1 MTRTKGQV
9 TGAKG
14 QVTGAKGHRRQTR
27 MRRKRPSWRN
37 WWKPGLVTAMVA
49 TETGRANDDRKR
61 HVVRLGYD
69 LDHLWRCLLDNHFR
83 FFLIINRFLAISLCR
98 RG

>member
-1 MTRTKGQV
+1 
-9 TGAKG
+9 
-14 QVTGAKGHRRQTR
+14 

-37 WWKPGLVTAMVA
+37 WWKPELVTATVV
-49 TETGRANDDRKR
+49 TEMGRANDDRKR
-61 HVVRLGYD
+61 HVIRLGYD

-83 FFLIINRFLAISLCR
+83 FFLVINRFLAISLCR

>member
-9 TGAKG
+9 TSAKR
-14 QVTGAKGHRRQTR
+14 QVTSAKGHRRQPG

-37 WWKPGLVTAMVA
+37 WWKPGLVTAMVV
-49 TETGRANDDRKR
+49 TEMGRANDDRKR
-61 HVVRLGYD
+61 HVIRLGYD

-83 FFLIINRFLAISLCR
+83 VFLIIDRCLAIAISR
-98 RG
+98 RR